1 MQGDHVGLCKGAL
14 NPMMSV
20 LLRGTRRGTDAEEKG
35 EGDRKTEAEIGGMW
49 PGQGAKESGQAPL
62 ELSVT

>member
-1 MQGDHVGLCKGAL
+1 
-14 NPMMSV
+14 MMSV

-49 PGQGAKESGQAPL
+49 PGQGAKESEQAPL